1 MKTLTG
7 IVTSKSGDKS
17 LRVAVDFKVK
27 HPKYEKYV
35 RRRTKLGVH
44 DEHNQAN
51 EGDLVQVA
59 ECRPYSKSK
68 SYSLVRVL
76 ERAPKSSNA

>member
-1 MKTLTG
+1 MKTFTG
-7 IVTSKSGDKS
+7 IVTSRSGDKS

-44 DEHNQAN
+44 DQQNEAN
-51 EGDLVQVA
+51 EGDMVQVA
-59 ECRPYSKSK
+59 QCRPYSTDKSWR
-68 SYSLVRVL
+68 LVKVL
-76 ERAPKSSNA
+76 EKAPESSNV